1 VLYPTELRGHRTH
14 IINITFTTRCFFVI
28 IVCKERSIV
37 APSNIHVSKQ
47 DKFGHRPIF
56 WAVIVSAGLLS
67 GCSASDFPLSINLYN
82 PKTGV
87 QRTCVATE
95 SSSKD
100 VAVLSNAVETCAK
113 QLEARGF
120 VRSDNR

>member
-1 VLYPTELRGHRTH
+1 M
-14 IINITFTTRCFFVI
+14 
-28 IVCKERSIV
+28 
-37 APSNIHVSKQ
+37 IHLNSCPCRQV
-47 DKFGHRPIF
+47 FYA
-56 WAVIVSAGLLS
+56 AVVSAVLIP
-67 GCSASDFPLSINLYN
+67 GCTASDSPLSISLYN

-87 QRTCVATE
+87 QRTCSAKE

-100 VAVLSNAVETCAK
+100 VSALSNAVETCAK

>member
-1 VLYPTELRGHRTH
+1 MNYLKSLR
-14 IINITFTTRCFFVI
+14 
-28 IVCKERSIV
+28 S
-37 APSNIHVSKQ
+37 
-47 DKFGHRPIF
+47 PIF
-56 WAVIVSAGLLS
+56 LAGAVSAALIL
-67 GCSASDFPLSINLYN
+67 GCTASDSPLSIGLYN

-87 QRTCVATE
+87 QRTCSAKE

-100 VAVLSNAVETCAK
+100 VTALSNAVETCAK

>member
-1 VLYPTELRGHRTH
+1 MIQLRSFPRHQ
-14 IINITFTTRCFFVI
+14 IFC
-28 IVCKERSIV
+28 V
-37 APSNIHVSKQ
+37 AT
-47 DKFGHRPIF
+47 
-56 WAVIVSAGLLS
+56 VSAVLIS
-67 GCSASDFPLSINLYN
+67 GCTASDSPLSISLYN

-87 QRTCVATE
+87 QRTCSAKE

-100 VAVLSNAVETCAK
+100 VLALSNAVETCAK

>member
-1 VLYPTELRGHRTH
+1 MLGLIGMLYVSILLRCQIFCATTFLAVL
-14 IINITFTTRCFFVI
+14 I
-28 IVCKERSIV
+28 
-37 APSNIHVSKQ
+37 
-47 DKFGHRPIF
+47 
-56 WAVIVSAGLLS
+56 S
-67 GCSASDFPLSINLYN
+67 GCVTADPPLSISLYN

-87 QRTCVATE
+87 QRTCSAKE

-100 VAVLSNAVETCAK
+100 TSALSSAVETCAK

>member
-1 VLYPTELRGHRTH
+1 MIQLKRFSR
-14 IINITFTTRCFFVI
+14 R
-28 IVCKERSIV
+28 R
-37 APSNIHVSKQ
+37 
-47 DKFGHRPIF
+47 IF
-56 WAVIVSAGLLS
+56 CTATVSAVLIS
-67 GCSASDFPLSINLYN
+67 GCAASDSPLSISLYN

-87 QRTCVATE
+87 QRTCSAKE

-100 VAVLSNAVETCAK
+100 VSALSNAVETCAK